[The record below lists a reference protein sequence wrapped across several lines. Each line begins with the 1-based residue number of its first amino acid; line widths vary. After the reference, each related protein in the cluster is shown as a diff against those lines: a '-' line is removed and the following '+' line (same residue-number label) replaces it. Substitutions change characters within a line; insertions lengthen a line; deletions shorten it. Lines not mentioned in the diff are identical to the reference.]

1 MQSVSLQKQAQE
13 LDHIID
19 ISIIKLRRLQI
30 IGCSPTDIARVQ
42 ILSTL
47 RGTILAKVNLLRSQ
61 GILQVESTIA
71 FSIIIQDCLQR
82 LGLSRLLSIRVEYDD
97 INDIPKLII
106 PLNNRRL
113 KIDF

>member
-1 MQSVSLQKQAQE
+1 MPLQKQAQE

-19 ISIIKLRRLQI
+19 LSIIKLRRLQI
-30 IGCSPTDIARVQ
+30 IGCNPTDIARVQ

-47 RGTILAKVNLLRSQ
+47 RDTVSAKVDLLRSQ
-61 GILQVESTIA
+61 GILQVEATIA

-82 LGLSRLLSIRVEYDD
+82 LGLSRLLNIRVEYDNT
-97 INDIPKLII
+97 NDAPKLVI